1 MTNLRIQRA
10 APIAAAVTLVAC
22 CCWSHLDGSSGP
34 NPAQAQKIAKAV
46 PGTLT
51 ASAEPPAERDP
62 FALADQPP
70 RPAATTLVSARR
82 SDEPLALKLSG
93 TYLCGKRKLALIND
107 HDYAEGDLI
116 KSNKENADGL
126 LVTAILPDR
135 VLLRRNDRTI
145 ELTYS
150 EKSATTAAP
159 ARPAA
164 AVYGARRQ
172 GRAP

>member
-1 MTNLRIQRA
+1 MTDIRIQRA

-22 CCWSHLDGSSGP
+22 CCWSHLDGSSGS
-34 NPAQAQKIAKAV
+34 NPAQALKIVKAV

-51 ASAEPPAERDP
+51 VSAEPPAERDP
-62 FALADQPP
+62 FALPDQQS
-70 RPAATTLVSARR
+70 RPAAMTLVGARR
-82 SDEPLALKLSG
+82 SDELISLRLTG
-93 TYLCGKRKLALIND
+93 TYLCGKHKLALIND

-116 KSNKENADGL
+116 KSNKESADGL

-135 VLLRRNDRTI
+135 VLLRRNGRTL

-159 ARPAA
+159 AKPAA
-164 AVYGARRQ
+164 AAYGGRRQ